1 MNDNKI
7 SSNKSF
13 GLVFFIFFLIISIYP
28 ILNNNEIR
36 IWSLI
41 IALIFLTLGLLK
53 SKILTPFNKIWTR
66 FGIFLGKIIS
76 PVVMAI
82 IFFGTVLPTSIL
94 MKIFRKDLL
103 NLKFSNDKTYWI
115 KNRGPKSKMKN
126 QF

>member
-41 IALIFLTLGLLK
+41 IALIFLTLGLLN